1 LSKTEREV
9 KEGIEVDVNTIL
21 RDYAIL
27 QRYAENISS
36 ALSSI
41 VSELSELTLAKESIN
56 KLSQQEKVD
65 ETLISLDRSGYAYMW
80 ASIVSTKKVLVNIGA
95 NYYVV
100 TDASK
105 AIEILDKRINELM
118 DVRRKLESELMAV
131 SQKIEELKQI
141 LAQIQATSLSK

>member
-1 LSKTEREV
+1 MSKTEREV

-65 ETLISLDRSGYAYMW
+65 EALISLDRSGYAYMR

-118 DVRRKLESELMAV
+118 DVRRKLESELMAI
-131 SQKIEELKQI
+131 SQKIEELKQV

>member
-1 LSKTEREV
+1 MSKTEREV

>member
-1 LSKTEREV
+1 MSKTEREV

-131 SQKIEELKQI
+131 SQKIGELKQI

>member
-131 SQKIEELKQI
+131 SQKIGELKQI

>member
-1 LSKTEREV
+1 MSKTGKDV
-9 KEGIEVDVNTIL
+9 KEGIEVDINVIL

-56 KLSQQEKVD
+56 KLSQQEKVN
-65 ETLISLDRSGYAYMW
+65 EALISLDRSGYAYMR

-95 NYYVV
+95 NYYIV
-100 TDASK
+100 TDVSK

-118 DVRRKLESELMAV
+118 DVRRKLEGELMTV

-141 LAQIQATSLSK
+141 LAQIQATSPSK